1 MLLVMSDPLK
11 NDSGVGGPGTSTAG
25 TGAAGTSVAGTGS
38 AVIDGLIE
46 QASAASSFSEAA
58 RLLVDWAQELTGCE
72 AVMLRFREEDLP
84 GEGWIPAVAREGF
97 SNRFVRDEVLIGA
110 DECMCGRVCRG
121 CLDRR
126 FPFFTLG
133 GSFSWGRVQSISTE
147 FPVADLGA
155 IRGRCIMEGYNSVG
169 IYPLKH
175 EGRPLGCLHLADHAR
190 HKFDV
195 HLETLEMACREC
207 GPLFAR
213 YAPSERR
220 SALIKAVEDVL
231 LPPAP
236 PCIADLE
243 VSLSFASAT
252 ETAHLGGDFY
262 DVLELE
268 DGSTLLLVGD
278 YSGKGIGA
286 AGMAARA
293 RLALAACSENA
304 AGSARSLNEF
314 LHEAEAVLREIL
326 PEGKFVT
333 VVAARY
339 LPDGRLKV
347 VSAGHPAPLLV
358 DEAGRVQE
366 LTVPHNPPLAAFE
379 GTSYQE
385 GEGTLAEGQTL
396 LLYTDGVTE
405 SRRDGQFFGLE
416 GIVEF
421 LRDAHGASLDE
432 LTTGICRRSAEFHAP
447 NLPGDDR
454 LVLAARPR
462 K

>member
-1 MLLVMSDPLK
+1 
-11 NDSGVGGPGTSTAG
+11 
-25 TGAAGTSVAGTGS
+25 
-38 AVIDGLIE
+38 VISGLIE
-46 QASAASSFSEAA
+46 QVSAASSFSEAA
-58 RLLVDWAQELTGCE
+58 HLLVDWAQELTGCE

-84 GEGWIPAVAREGF
+84 GEGWIPAVAEEGF
-97 SNRFVRDEVLIGA
+97 GSRFVRDEVLIGA

-126 FPFFTLG
+126 FPFFTPG
-133 GSFSWGRVQSISTE
+133 GSFSWGRVQSIPTE
-147 FPVADLGA
+147 FPVAELGV
-155 IRGRCIMEGYNSVG
+155 IRGRCIMEGFDSVG

-190 HKFDV
+190 HKFDA
-195 HLETLEMACREC
+195 HLETLETACREC

-236 PCIADLE
+236 PCVAGLE

-252 ETAHLGGDFY
+252 ETAQLGGDFY

-268 DGSTLLLVGD
+268 DGSVLLLVGD

-293 RLALAACSENA
+293 RFALAACAENA
-304 AGSARSLNEF
+304 AGSAKSFDEF
-314 LHEAEAVLREIL
+314 LHEAEAVLRETI
-326 PEGKFVT
+326 PQGKFVT
-333 VVAARY
+333 VVVSRY
-339 LPDGRLKV
+339 SPDGRLKV
-347 VSAGHPAPLLV
+347 VSAGHPAPLVV
-358 DEAGRVQE
+358 DEAGRAQE
-366 LTVPHNPPLAAFE
+366 LPVPYNPPLAAFE

-385 GEGTLAEGQTL
+385 GEGTLAEDQTL
-396 LLYTDGVTE
+396 LLYTDGITE

-416 GIVEF
+416 GVAEF
-421 LRDAHGASLDE
+421 LRKAHGASLDE
-432 LTTGICRRSAEFHAP
+432 LTTGICRLSAEFHAP
-447 NLPGDDR
+447 DLPGDDR